1 MEKIK
6 AWIKLLSAPGISNQ
20 KAIKASRELG
30 EPADFLLD
38 RAGALAELSFVPQ
51 SAIDYL
57 QADNDP
63 PDWLNIAGLI
73 EKYEIRFCSILEE
86 KYPFMLKKIADPP
99 AFLFYRGEFDESDF
113 LRSLGVVGTR
123 KPSVYSRTI
132 CQKFCRE
139 FAQKGVTV
147 ISGLAFGIDAVA
159 HNTAVVNQGRTIAV
173 LGTGVEQVYPPA
185 NRHLAERIQQ
195 QGAIISEYIPGS
207 KINMWNFP
215 NRNRIIS
222 GLSQGVWVVEGG
234 EKSGALITAEYAK
247 THQKPVFTLPA
258 DVNRESAK
266 GSNRLL
272 QQGAIPVLECSD
284 IFRGLGINEP
294 ESGNTNVQLEQ
305 LNDLERE
312 IYKILVMEEQE
323 IAFDKLLILSKLSV
337 GELSTILLSL
347 ELKGFARKSA
357 GNRIYPVK

>member
-1 MEKIK
+1 
-6 AWIKLLSAPGISNQ
+6 
-20 KAIKASRELG
+20 
-30 EPADFLLD
+30 
-38 RAGALAELSFVPQ
+38 
-51 SAIDYL
+51 
-57 QADNDP
+57 
-63 PDWLNIAGLI
+63 
-73 EKYEIRFCSILEE
+73 
-86 KYPFMLKKIADPP
+86 
-99 AFLFYRGEFDESDF
+99 
-113 LRSLGVVGTR
+113 
-123 KPSVYSRTI
+123 
-132 CQKFCRE
+132 
-139 FAQKGVTV
+139 
-147 ISGLAFGIDAVA
+147 
-159 HNTAVVNQGRTIAV
+159 
-173 LGTGVEQVYPPA
+173 
-185 NRHLAERIQQ
+185 
-195 QGAIISEYIPGS
+195 
-207 KINMWNFP
+207 MWNFP